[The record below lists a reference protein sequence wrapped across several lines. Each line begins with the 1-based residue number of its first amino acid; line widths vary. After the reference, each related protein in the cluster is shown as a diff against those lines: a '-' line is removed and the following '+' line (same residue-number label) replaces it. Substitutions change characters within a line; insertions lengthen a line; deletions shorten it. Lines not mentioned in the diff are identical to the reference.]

1 MRLYSLEDLTSENV
15 KAITD
20 RLNELELAGSMEGIY
35 WLPCPADLLNETQRE
50 HSEECGPHCMAVE
63 IDGPALRMELLVR
76 APNKLHCECVSYS
89 SPELRAHMIQYI
101 DDMLVDL
108 NIYV

>member
-1 MRLYSLEDLTSENV
+1 MRLYLLEDLTSENV

-20 RLNELELAGSMEGIY
+20 RLNEMELSGGMEGIY
-35 WLPCPADLLNETQRE
+35 WLPCPTEMLSDVQQEHAD
-50 HSEECGPHCMAVE
+50 ECGPHCMAVE
-63 IDGPALRMELLVR
+63 IDGPTLRMELLVR
-76 APNKLHCECVSYS
+76 ARNKLRCDCVSYA

-108 NIYV
+108 GIYV